1 MKNVFVRNVSNNFER
16 ECIDKLQKNKIRFE
30 LSENAI
36 DIDGKQLSGY
46 KAIYIINSDLEKYN
60 QMMKKQLEESRKKY

>member
-16 ECIDKLQKNKIRFE
+16 ECIDELQKNKIRFE